1 MPATLLDDTDLCVK
15 CGLCLPHCP
24 TYGETANEGD
34 SPRGRISLMRGLA
47 DGTLSVEP
55 KLEGHLDGCLS
66 CRACEAVCPA
76 EVPYGRMIDATRD
89 RMAQDKPERSRL
101 DRAMAAVLT
110 HMGRLQLLSWL
121 VWLGQRLGLVRLTRM
136 VFGRSGLGR
145 LASLLPPLAAPRNL
159 TGHYPAVGVRQ
170 GRVALFL
177 GCVSRLADTATLRD
191 AIHALTHLG
200 YEVDV
205 PRRQTCCGA
214 LASHN
219 GLMDRA
225 QELLRQNV
233 AAFDDDYDAVL
244 GTASGCTCTLAEYD
258 HLDAGDATRN
268 FAGRVRNID
277 SFLADAP
284 WPDGV
289 VDTATPAAVQV
300 HTPCT
305 LRNVLG
311 DATASTRLLARIPGV
326 EVIELAGNARCCGAA
341 GSYFVTQ
348 PDMADTLVAPKVA
361 DVSDNSTC
369 VATSNVGCA
378 MHIGGA
384 LRRDGR
390 TVPVVNAVSVLAQR
404 CRPAAAPSTTP
415 PA

>member
-47 DGTLSVEP
+47 DGTLGVDS
-55 KLEGHLDGCLS
+55 KLEHHLDGCLS

-76 EVPYGRMIDATRD
+76 EVPYGRMIDAARD
-89 RMAQDKPERSRL
+89 RMAADKPERTRL
-101 DRAMAAVLT
+101 DRIMAGVLT
-110 HMGRLQLLSWL
+110 HMGRLRLASWL
-121 VWLGQRLGLVRLTRM
+121 VWLGQRLGLVALTRM
-136 VFGRSGLGR
+136 IFGRRGLGR
-145 LASLLPPLAAPRNL
+145 LASLLPPLAAPRQL
-159 TGHYPAVGVRQ
+159 AAHYPAVGPQQ
-170 GRVALFL
+170 GKVALFL
-177 GCVSRLADTATLRD
+177 GCVSRMADAATLRD
-191 AIHALTHLG
+191 AVHALTHLG
-200 YEVDV
+200 YAVDV
-205 PRRQTCCGA
+205 PRAQTCCGA

-225 QELLRQNV
+225 HELLRQNV
-233 AAFDDDYDAVL
+233 AAFDADYDAVL

-258 HLDAGDATRN
+258 HLDAADDAKA
-268 FAGRVRNID
+268 FASKVSNID

-289 VDTATPAAVQV
+289 VDSCAPATVQV

-311 DATASTRLLARIPGV
+311 DATASKRLLSRIEGV
-326 EVIELAGNARCCGAA
+326 EVIELAGNNRCCGAA

-348 PDMADTLVAPKVA
+348 PEMADALVAPKVA
-361 DVSDNSTC
+361 DVKDTTGC

-384 LRRDGR
+384 LRREGR
-390 TVPVVNAVSVLAQR
+390 DVPVVNAVSVLASR
-404 CRPAAAPSTTP
+404 CRPAAGPSATP